1 MAGRMMDIIAA
12 AAWAD
17 VATQHGLSLRER
29 EVLVLSAAGSGTSDI
44 ARRLH
49 LSVKIVRNRVSAV
62 LAKLGM
68 PDRAWAIAWA
78 RSAGLGPP
86 EDGR

>member
-1 MAGRMMDIIAA
+1 MPETEPVAEAAGRMMDIIAA
-12 AAWAD
+12 APSAD

-29 EVLVLSAAGSGTSDI
+29 ELLLAAGSGTSDI

-49 LSVKIVRNRVSAV
+49 LSLKTVRNHVSAA

-68 PDRAWAIAWA
+68 PDRA
-78 RSAGLGPP
+78 
-86 EDGR
+86 